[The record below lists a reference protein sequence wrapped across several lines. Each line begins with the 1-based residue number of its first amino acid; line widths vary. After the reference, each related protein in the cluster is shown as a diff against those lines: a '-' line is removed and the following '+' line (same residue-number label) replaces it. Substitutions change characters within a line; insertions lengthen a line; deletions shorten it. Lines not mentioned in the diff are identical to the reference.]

1 MSMLDPGLRLKT
13 DLTGEKGFQRERN
26 IRSGK
31 EETCRDRKKERKKE
45 RRRRNLREREREF
58 QKNKCVR

>member
-1 MSMLDPGLRLKT
+1 MLDPGLRLKT

-45 RRRRNLREREREF
+45 AELKREREREF